1 MRSDLCRSRRS
12 RTIASRSHGRAAAR
26 SDSRGAGVAGTD
38 ARRRPSGAL
47 AGDGNRLRT
56 VRARGRIASRSG
68 GRSGQRRT
76 TQRTS
81 LDCAAVKTMMNEE
94 QLAVP
99 AELEMKSSTGPT
111 IAADV
116 TDESRV
122 PQIPEE
128 LSILPVQG
136 FVVFPGTIVPLNVR
150 RPASIQLLDETL
162 PRTKVIGVL
171 TQRDEAKE
179 DPEPQDLYHVGTAAM
194 ALKMIR
200 QADDHLLIIAQG
212 LSRFT
217 LRKIV
222 ATSPFIRA
230 EVDLVKSISLP
241 ESKEWKATFRNL
253 RDSAARLFELTPE
266 APEQARLMILNIA
279 TPEQLA
285 DFLAPNLNADV
296 AQKQALL
303 EEADVE
309 KRVRAVQKHISAQ
322 LEIAQIK
329 EKLQK
334 DVASQFSDAQ
344 RRAYLR
350 SQIKAIQHE
359 LGEAETGS
367 EEQMEQLRDRLKEAN
382 PPEDVMKQ
390 AERELKRLD
399 FIPPASPEFSVI
411 VSYIE
416 IVADLPW
423 TKLSQDNL
431 DLDQAQQILDRDH
444 YDLEKVKKRL
454 IEYLA
459 VRKLNPTGHGPILCF
474 LGPPGVG
481 KTSLGQS
488 IADALGRKFVRIS
501 LCGMRDEAEIRGHR
515 RTYIG
520 SIAGRIIQELRRAGT
535 RNPVFMLDE
544 IDKIGADFRG
554 DPASALLEV
563 LDPRQNNAFVD
574 RYLDVPFD
582 LSQVIFIGTANYIEG
597 VPEPLRDRIEVISIP
612 GYTEREKLE
621 IAKRDL
627 VKRQL
632 EENGLKPEQ
641 IEWQED
647 ALRHIINDY
656 THEAGV
662 RELERQIASVCRGIA
677 SQVARGKTEHVTV
690 TPELVGEMLGPAKY
704 VRETKLK
711 TSKPGVVTGLAY
723 TPAGGEVLHIEATR
737 YPGKGNITL
746 TGHIGEVMKESVQ
759 AAFSLVRSR
768 NSEIGAKAEDF
779 RNIDV
784 HVHVPAGAVPK
795 DGPSAGV
802 AMFTALASLFSNTP
816 VRPDVAMTGEITLRG
831 LVLPIGGLKE
841 KSLAAM
847 RAGIS
852 TVIIPKLNEK
862 DLVDVPEEAK
872 QKLKFIPVEN
882 VDEVLEAALDKNSAA
897 PASESKAA

>member
-1 MRSDLCRSRRS
+1 MSSKELS
-12 RTIASRSHGRAAAR
+12 TLRAEIENKP
-26 SDSRGAGVAGTD
+26 GVE
-38 ARRRPSGAL
+38 S
-47 AGDGNRLRT
+47 
-56 VRARGRIASRSG
+56 
-68 GRSGQRRT
+68 
-76 TQRTS
+76 
-81 LDCAAVKTMMNEE
+81 
-94 QLAVP
+94 
-99 AELEMKSSTGPT
+99 T
-111 IAADV
+111 IAAG
-116 TDESRV
+116 TGESQM
-122 PQIPEE
+122 PHIPEE
-128 LSILPVQG
+128 LSIMPVRG
-136 FVVFPGTIVPLNVR
+136 LVIFPGTIIPLNVQR
-150 RPASIQLLDETL
+150 ATSLKLLDDTL
-162 PRTKVIGVL
+162 PRTKVIGLL

-179 DPEPQDLYHVGTAAM
+179 DPTPQDLYTVGTAALV
-194 ALKMIR
+194 LKLLR
-200 QADDHLLIIAQG
+200 QADDNVLVIVQG
-212 LSRFT
+212 LQRFS

-222 ATSPFIRA
+222 ATSPFLRA
-230 EVDLVKSISLP
+230 EVDLPKSILP
-241 ESKEWKATFRNL
+241 PASKEWEATFRNL
-253 RDSAARLFELTPE
+253 RDSAARLFELAPD
-266 APEQARLMILNIA
+266 APEQARLMILNIEN
-279 TPEQLA
+279 PEQLA
-285 DFLAPNLNADV
+285 DFLAPNLNVDV

-303 EEADVE
+303 EELDVE
-309 KRVRAVQKHISAQ
+309 KRVRAIQKQVSAQ
-322 LEIAQIK
+322 LEIAEIQQ
-329 EKLQK
+329 KLQK

-350 SQIKAIQHE
+350 SQIKAIQRE
-359 LGEAETGS
+359 LGEAEGGG
-367 EEQMEQLRDRLKEAN
+367 EEQAQQLRARLEEAK
-382 PPEDVMKQ
+382 PPEEVMKQ

-416 IVADLPW
+416 IIADLPW
-423 TKLSQDNL
+423 NKLSEDNL
-431 DLDQAQQILDRDH
+431 DLDQAQKILDRDH

-459 VRKLNPTGHGPILCF
+459 VRKLNPQGHGAILCF

-501 LCGMRDEAEIRGHR
+501 LGGMRDEAEIRGHR

-520 SIAGRIIQELRRAGT
+520 SMPGRIIQELRRCGT

-563 LDPRQNNAFVD
+563 LDPRQNDKFVD

-582 LSQVIFIGTANYIEG
+582 LSQVIFIGTANYIDG
-597 VPEPLRDRIEVISIP
+597 VPEPLRDRIEVISLP

-621 IAKRDL
+621 IAKRYL

-641 IEWQED
+641 IEWQDE
-647 ALRHIINDY
+647 ALRRIINDH

-690 TPELVGEMLGPAKY
+690 TPEMVAEMLGPAKY

-723 TPAGGEVLHIEATR
+723 TPTGGEVLHIEATR
-737 YPGKGNITL
+737 YPGKGNVTL

-759 AAFSLVRSR
+759 AALSLLRSR
-768 NSEIGAKAEDF
+768 DGQLGVNSEDF
-779 RNIDV
+779 RKMDI

-795 DGPSAGV
+795 DGPSAGI

-872 QKLKFIPVEN
+872 QKLKFVPVEN
-882 VDEVLEAALDKNSAA
+882 VDEVLAVALEKNGATQQQAGGSASPKTTA
-897 PASESKAA
+897 K

>member
-1 MRSDLCRSRRS
+1 MSSKKLSTFR
-12 RTIASRSHGRAAAR
+12 
-26 SDSRGAGVAGTD
+26 AGVESK
-38 ARRRPSGAL
+38 PGAE
-47 AGDGNRLRT
+47 
-56 VRARGRIASRSG
+56 S
-68 GRSGQRRT
+68 
-76 TQRTS
+76 
-81 LDCAAVKTMMNEE
+81 
-94 QLAVP
+94 
-99 AELEMKSSTGPT
+99 T
-111 IAADV
+111 IAAG
-116 TDESRV
+116 TGESQM
-122 PQIPEE
+122 PHIPEE
-128 LSILPVQG
+128 LSILPVRG
-136 FVVFPGTIVPLNVR
+136 LVIFPGTIIPLTIQR
-150 RPASIQLLDETL
+150 AASLKLLDDTL
-162 PRTKVIGVL
+162 PRTKVIGLL
-171 TQRDEAKE
+171 TQRDEAKD
-179 DPEPQDLYHVGTAAM
+179 DPTPPDLYTVGTAALV
-194 ALKMIR
+194 LKLLR
-200 QADDHLLIIAQG
+200 QEEDNVLVIVQG
-212 LSRFT
+212 LRRFS

-222 ATSPFIRA
+222 ATSPFLRA
-230 EVDLVKSISLP
+230 EVDLPESIMP
-241 ESKEWKATFRNL
+241 APSKEWEATFRNL
-253 RDSAARLFELTPE
+253 RDSAARLFELAPD
-266 APEQARLMILNIA
+266 APEQARMMILNIES
-279 TPEQLA
+279 PEQLA
-285 DFLAPNLNADV
+285 DFLAPNLNVDV
-296 AQKQALL
+296 EHKQTLL
-303 EEADVE
+303 EELDVE
-309 KRVRAVQKHISAQ
+309 KRVRAVQKQISAQ
-322 LEIAQIK
+322 LEIAEIQQ
-329 EKLQK
+329 KLQK

-350 SQIKAIQHE
+350 SQIKAIQRE
-359 LGEAETGS
+359 LGEAEGGG
-367 EEQMEQLRDRLKEAN
+367 EEQAQQLRGRLEEAK
-382 PPEDVMKQ
+382 PPEEVMKQ

-416 IVADLPW
+416 IIADLPW
-423 TKLSQDNL
+423 NNFSQDNL
-431 DLDQAQQILDRDH
+431 DLDQAQKILDRDH

-459 VRKLNPTGHGPILCF
+459 VRKLNPQGHGAILCF

-501 LCGMRDEAEIRGHR
+501 LGGMRDEAEIRGHR

-520 SIAGRIIQELRRAGT
+520 SMPGRIIQELRRCGT

-544 IDKIGADFRG
+544 IDKVGADFRG

-582 LSQVIFIGTANYIEG
+582 LSQVIFIGTANYIDG
-597 VPEPLRDRIEVISIP
+597 VPEPLRDRIEVISLP

-621 IAKRDL
+621 IAKRYL
-627 VKRQL
+627 VPRQL

-641 IEWQED
+641 CEWQED
-647 ALRHIINDY
+647 ALRHVINDY

-662 RELERQIASVCRGIA
+662 RELERQIGAICRGVA
-677 SQVARGKTEHVTV
+677 AQVARGKTDHVTV
-690 TPELVGEMLGPAKY
+690 TPDVVAEMLGPAKY

-737 YPGKGNITL
+737 YPGKGNIIL

-759 AAFSLVRSR
+759 AALSLLRSR
-768 NSEIGAKAEDF
+768 EGQLGVNPEDF
-779 RNIDV
+779 RKMDI

-795 DGPSAGV
+795 DGPSAGI
-802 AMFTALASLFSNTP
+802 AMFTALASLFSKTP

-872 QKLKFIPVEN
+872 QKLKFVPVEN
-882 VDEVLEAALDKNSAA
+882 VDEVLAVALEKDGATS
-897 PASESKAA
+897 ASERKLA

>member
-1 MRSDLCRSRRS
+1 MSR
-12 RTIASRSHGRAAAR
+12 
-26 SDSRGAGVAGTD
+26 
-38 ARRRPSGAL
+38 
-47 AGDGNRLRT
+47 
-56 VRARGRIASRSG
+56 
-68 GRSGQRRT
+68 
-76 TQRTS
+76 
-81 LDCAAVKTMMNEE
+81 EE
-94 QLAVP
+94 QMRALQPGREAKP
-99 AELEMKSSTGPT
+99 ETQST
-111 IAADV
+111 IAAN
-116 TDESRV
+116 TADESRL
-122 PQIPEE
+122 PQIPET
-128 LSILPVQG
+128 LAILPVRG
-136 FVVFPGTIVPLNVR
+136 FVVFPGTVVPLNVR
-150 RPASIQLLDETL
+150 RPATIRLLDETL
-162 PRTKVIGVL
+162 PLTKVIGLV
-171 TQRDEAKE
+171 TQREEGKE
-179 DPEPQDLYHVGTAAM
+179 NPESQDLYHKGTAALV
-194 ALKMIR
+194 LKLLR
-200 QADDHLLIIAQG
+200 QEEDHVVVIAQG
-212 LSRFT
+212 LRRFSI
-217 LRKIV
+217 RKIV
-222 ATSPFIRA
+222 ATDPFLRA
-230 EVDLVKSISLP
+230 EVDLVNSVPPP
-241 ESKEWKATFRNL
+241 ESKEWEATFRNL
-253 RDSAARLFELTPE
+253 RDSASRLFELTPE
-266 APEQARLMILNIA
+266 APEQARLMVLNIDN
-279 TPEQLA
+279 PEQLA
-285 DFLAPNLNADV
+285 DFLAPNLNVDV

-303 EEADVE
+303 EEIDVE
-309 KRVRAVQKHISAQ
+309 KRVHAVQKQISAQ
-322 LEIAQIK
+322 LEIAQIQQ
-329 EKLQK
+329 KLQQ

-359 LGEAETGS
+359 LGEAESGS
-367 EEQMEQLRDRLKEAN
+367 EEQVKQLRKRLEEAK
-382 PPEDVMKQ
+382 PPAEVMTQ
-390 AERELKRLD
+390 ADRELKRLD

-416 IVADLPW
+416 IISDLPW

-459 VRKLNPTGHGPILCF
+459 VRKLNPKGHGPILCF

-501 LCGMRDEAEIRGHR
+501 LGGMRDEAEIRGHR

-520 SIAGRIIQELRRAGT
+520 SMPGRIIQELRRAGT

-544 IDKIGADFRG
+544 VDKIGADFRG

-582 LSQVIFIGTANYIEG
+582 LSQVIFIATANYIDG
-597 VPEPLRDRIEVISIP
+597 VPEPMRDRMEVISLP

-621 IAKRDL
+621 IAKRYL

-641 IEWQED
+641 CEWQED
-647 ALRHIINDY
+647 AFRRVINDY

-662 RELERQIASVCRGIA
+662 RELERQIASVCRA
-677 SQVARGKTEHVTV
+677 VAAKCARGECDKIVI
-690 TPELVGEMLGPAKY
+690 TPEFAAQTLGPAKY
-704 VRETKLK
+704 VRETKLQ

-737 YPGKGNITL
+737 YPGKGNVIL

-759 AAFSLVRSR
+759 AALSLVRSR
-768 NSEIGAKAEDF
+768 DGEIGVKPDDF
-779 RNIDV
+779 RNTDI

-795 DGPSAGV
+795 DGPSAGI
-802 AMFTALASLFSNTP
+802 AMFTALASLFTNTP
-816 VRPDVAMTGEITLRG
+816 VRADVAMTGEITLRG

-882 VDEVLEAALDKNSAA
+882 VDEVLNAALEKNGAA
-897 PASESKAA
+897 S

>member
-1 MRSDLCRSRRS
+1 MSTKEIS
-12 RTIASRSHGRAAAR
+12 
-26 SDSRGAGVAGTD
+26 
-38 ARRRPSGAL
+38 AL
-47 AGDGNRLRT
+47 QPG
-56 VRARGRIASRSG
+56 
-68 GRSGQRRT
+68 
-76 TQRTS
+76 
-81 LDCAAVKTMMNEE
+81 
-94 QLAVP
+94 
-99 AELEMKSSTGPT
+99 AELKPAPPST
-111 IAADV
+111 IAAL
-116 TDESRV
+116 TDQAQM
-122 PQIPEE
+122 PDIPEE
-128 LSILPVQG
+128 LSILPIRG
-136 FVVFPGTIVPLNVR
+136 FVVFPGTVLPLNVQR
-150 RPASIQLLDETL
+150 AASLKLLDDTL
-162 PRTKVIGVL
+162 PRTKVIGLL

-179 DPEPQDLYHVGTAAM
+179 DPTPQDLYSVGTAALV
-194 ALKMIR
+194 LKLVR
-200 QADDHLLIIAQG
+200 QSEDHVLVIVQG
-212 LSRFT
+212 LRRFS

-222 ATSPFIRA
+222 ATSPFLRA
-230 EVDLVKSISLP
+230 EVDLPNSISPP
-241 ESKEWKATFRNL
+241 ESKEWQATFRNL
-253 RDSAARLFELTPE
+253 RDSAARLFELTPD
-266 APEQARLMILNIA
+266 APEQVRLMILNIDNA
-279 TPEQLA
+279 EQLA
-285 DFLAPNLNADV
+285 DFLAPNLTIDV
-296 AQKQALL
+296 AEKQAIL
-303 EEADVE
+303 EELDVE
-309 KRVRAVQKHISAQ
+309 KRVLAVQKHISAQ
-322 LEIAQIK
+322 LEIAEIQQR
-329 EKLQK
+329 LQK

-350 SQIKAIQHE
+350 SQLKAIQRE
-359 LGEAETGS
+359 LGEAEAGG
-367 EEQMEQLRDRLKEAN
+367 EEQAQQLRKRLEEAN
-382 PPEDVMKQ
+382 PPEEVMKQ

-416 IVADLPW
+416 IIADLPW
-423 TKLSQDNL
+423 NKLSQDNL

-459 VRKLNPTGHGPILCF
+459 VRKLNPQGHGAILCF

-501 LCGMRDEAEIRGHR
+501 LGGMRDEAEIRGHR

-520 SIAGRIIQELRRAGT
+520 SMPGRIIQELRRCGT

-563 LDPRQNNAFVD
+563 LDPRQNNSFVD

-597 VPEPLRDRIEVISIP
+597 IPEPLRDRIEVISIP
-612 GYTEREKLE
+612 GYTEREKVE
-621 IAKRDL
+621 IARRYL

-641 IEWQED
+641 CEFQED
-647 ALRHIINDY
+647 ALRRIINDY

-662 RELERQIASVCRGIA
+662 RELERQIAAVCRRIA
-677 SQVARGKTEHVTV
+677 SQVARGKTERVIV
-690 TPELVGEMLGPAKY
+690 TPELIAEMLGPAKY

-711 TSKPGVVTGLAY
+711 TSKSGVVTGLAY

-759 AAFSLVRSR
+759 AALSLLRSR
-768 NSEIGAKAEDF
+768 DGQLGVNSEDF
-779 RNIDV
+779 RKMDI

-795 DGPSAGV
+795 DGPSAGI
-802 AMFTALASLFSNTP
+802 AMFTALASLFSNRP

-847 RAGIS
+847 RAGIT

-862 DLVDVPEEAK
+862 DLVDVPEEVK
-872 QKLKFIPVEN
+872 QKIKFVPVEN
-882 VDEVLEAALDKNSAA
+882 VDEVLAVALEKNGAT
-897 PASESKAA
+897 PASERKSTRVT

>member
-1 MRSDLCRSRRS
+1 MSTKEIS
-12 RTIASRSHGRAAAR
+12 
-26 SDSRGAGVAGTD
+26 
-38 ARRRPSGAL
+38 AL
-47 AGDGNRLRT
+47 QPG
-56 VRARGRIASRSG
+56 
-68 GRSGQRRT
+68 
-76 TQRTS
+76 
-81 LDCAAVKTMMNEE
+81 
-94 QLAVP
+94 
-99 AELEMKSSTGPT
+99 AELKPASPST
-111 IAADV
+111 IAAL
-116 TDESRV
+116 TDQSQM
-122 PQIPEE
+122 PPIPEE
-128 LSILPVQG
+128 LSILPVRS
-136 FVVFPGTIVPLNVR
+136 FVVFPGTVLPLNVQR
-150 RPASIQLLDETL
+150 AASLKLLDDTL
-162 PRTKVIGVL
+162 PQTKVIGLL
-171 TQRDEAKE
+171 TQRDETKE
-179 DPEPQDLYHVGTAAM
+179 DPTPQDLYSVGTAALV
-194 ALKMIR
+194 LKLVR
-200 QADDHLLIIAQG
+200 QSEDHVLVIVQG
-212 LSRFT
+212 LRRFS

-222 ATSPFIRA
+222 ATSPFLRA
-230 EVDLVKSISLP
+230 EVDLPNSISPP
-241 ESKEWKATFRNL
+241 ETKEWEASFRNL
-253 RDSAARLFELTPE
+253 RNSAARLFELTPD
-266 APEQARLMILNIA
+266 APEQVRLMILNIDNA
-279 TPEQLA
+279 EQLA
-285 DFLAPNLNADV
+285 DFLAPNLNIDV
-296 AQKQALL
+296 AEKQAIL
-303 EEADVE
+303 EELDVE

-322 LEIAQIK
+322 LEIAEIQQR
-329 EKLQK
+329 LQK
-334 DVASQFSDAQ
+334 DVASQFTDAQ

-350 SQIKAIQHE
+350 SQIKAIQRE
-359 LGEAETGS
+359 LGEAEAGG
-367 EEQMEQLRDRLKEAN
+367 EEQAQQLRKRLEEAK
-382 PPEDVMKQ
+382 PPEEVMKQ

-416 IVADLPW
+416 IIADLPW
-423 TKLSQDNL
+423 NKLSRDNL

-459 VRKLNPTGHGPILCF
+459 VRKLNPQGHGAILCF

-501 LCGMRDEAEIRGHR
+501 LGGMRDEAEIRGHR

-520 SIAGRIIQELRRAGT
+520 SMPGRIIQELRRAGT

-563 LDPRQNNAFVD
+563 LDPRQNNSFVD

-597 VPEPLRDRIEVISIP
+597 IPEPLRDRIEVISIP
-612 GYTEREKLE
+612 GYTEREKVE
-621 IAKRDL
+621 IARRYL

-641 IEWQED
+641 CEFQED
-647 ALRHIINDY
+647 ALRRIINDY

-662 RELERQIASVCRGIA
+662 RELERQIAAVCRRIA
-677 SQVARGKTEHVTV
+677 SQVARGKTERVIVTSEV
-690 TPELVGEMLGPAKY
+690 VAEMLGPAKY

-737 YPGKGNITL
+737 YPGKGTITL

-759 AAFSLVRSR
+759 AALSLLRSR
-768 NSEIGAKAEDF
+768 DGQLGVNSEDF
-779 RNIDV
+779 RKMDI

-795 DGPSAGV
+795 DGPSAGI
-802 AMFTALASLFSNTP
+802 AMFTALASLFSNRP

-847 RAGIS
+847 RAGIT

-862 DLVDVPEEAK
+862 DLVDVPEEVK
-872 QKLKFIPVEN
+872 QQIKFVPVEN
-882 VDEVLEAALDKNSAA
+882 VDEVLAVALEKNGATPNSK
-897 PASESKAA
+897 SKAA